1 MLWRLADDL
10 FSSCLWDNRG
20 LCNLVKLVVYFE
32 MKIRGNIPGGSVKRR
47 IKSRTKSCKEFSH
60 NDFYCST
67 PPANMFGTLIPQK
80 KTGCF
85 VVNNQHNYRF
95 FALFAFFFV
104 FILPAQFFVVV
115 GIFSME
121 ENSTFMHHF
130 SPRPIFLKVCQFAK
144 VFKF

>member
-20 LCNLVKLVVYFE
+20 LCNLVKPVVYFE

-47 IKSRTKSCKEFSH
+47 IKSRTKSRKEFSH

-95 FALFAFFFV
+95 FALFAFFLYLFSQHN
-104 FILPAQFFVVV
+104 FSLSWEFFLWRKIPHLCTIFPRDQFF
-115 GIFSME
+115 
-121 ENSTFMHHF
+121 
-130 SPRPIFLKVCQFAK
+130 
-144 VFKF
+144 